1 MRLLENNYEGKM
13 MGYNIVITGVGG
25 QGVLVASQIIAN
37 AAMKTG
43 MSVRIGETH
52 GMAQRGGSVIAHVR
66 FGPDVFGSITPEGEG
81 DVLLAFEP
89 SEAFRYISYMRLGS
103 FAVYNEHPVVPVSVT
118 MGKATYPS
126 LDEIRTALGKHLH
139 VWGIDATSL
148 AVQAGNQIATNTVLI
163 GAFARVA
170 QDAGIPLSR
179 DVLLEAVKERVPE
192 RYHKLNTKAFE
203 LGYEAIV

>member
-1 MRLLENNYEGKM
+1 

-37 AAMKTG
+37 AAMKND
-43 MSVRIGETH
+43 MKVRVGETH

-66 FGPDVFGSITPEGEG
+66 FGADVFGSMTPEGEG

-89 SEAFRYISYMRLGS
+89 AEALRYLNYMRQGS
-103 FAVYNEHPVVPVSVT
+103 YAVFNEHPAVPVSVT
-118 MGKATYPS
+118 MGSATYPS
-126 LDEIRTALGKHLH
+126 LEEIKSALGRHLH
-139 VWGIDATSL
+139 AWSIDATAL
-148 AVQAGNQIATNTVLI
+148 AVRAGNHIATNTVLI

-170 QDAGIPLSR
+170 KDAGIPLSR

-192 RYHKLNTKAFE
+192 RYHELNAKAFE